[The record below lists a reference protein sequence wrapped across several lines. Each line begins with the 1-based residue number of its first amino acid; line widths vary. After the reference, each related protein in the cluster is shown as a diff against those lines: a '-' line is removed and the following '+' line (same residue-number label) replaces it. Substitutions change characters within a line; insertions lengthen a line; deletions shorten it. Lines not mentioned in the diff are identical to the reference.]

1 MGPDQLVFFWLILSS
16 LSICALIFGIRYI
29 NNKEN
34 MAMIEKGLDPKLK
47 QERRPAPF
55 RNLKWGLLLVGS
67 GIGLFVAYLMDNFF
81 LYNVRI
87 HSEHGMGNDDANV
100 PIYFALIA
108 IGGGIGLI
116 MSYKIERKQLPDNQV
131 L

>member
-16 LSICALIFGIRYI
+16 LALCALIFGIRYF
-29 NNKEN
+29 NNREN

-47 QERRPAPF
+47 PDRRPAPF

-67 GIGLFVAYLMDNFF
+67 GIGLFLAYLLDNTL
-81 LYNVRI
+81 LYAVR
-87 HSEHGMGNDDANV
+87 HRLPNEFDNDANV

-116 MSYKIERKQLPDNQV
+116 LSYKIERKSFPELG
-131 L
+131 